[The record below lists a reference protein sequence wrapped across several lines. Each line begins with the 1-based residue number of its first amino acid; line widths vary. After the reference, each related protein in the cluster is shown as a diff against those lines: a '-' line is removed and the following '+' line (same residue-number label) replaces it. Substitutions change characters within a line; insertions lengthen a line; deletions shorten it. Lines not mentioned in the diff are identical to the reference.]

1 LKQLIVNADDFG
13 YTAGINRAIVDAHST
28 GIVTSTSLMANGA
41 AFEDA
46 VEQARRTPGLD
57 IGCHLNLVEG
67 APILARA
74 KIPHLVDSSGKFYNL
89 VELGLRVVSGQ
100 VPMAEIESE
109 FTAQV
114 EKIVRAG
121 IQPSHVDTHQH
132 THMHPKVAG
141 VLARV
146 ARSYGITWVRRLSE
160 NCTPPLREGAWR
172 RRMVAAAYTL
182 FVASLERRMA
192 GLGLR
197 TPDAFTGFVLTGKL
211 TLPVLQATFAELP
224 EGVTELMCHPGYYDQ
239 DLQNSPTLLKRKRE
253 IEQKAVA
260 DAIWREWLPERGI
273 LLTSFRAL
281 ASGAAPA

>member
-1 LKQLIVNADDFG
+1 
-13 YTAGINRAIVDAHST
+13 
-28 GIVTSTSLMANGA
+28 
-41 AFEDA
+41 
-46 VEQARRTPGLD
+46 
-57 IGCHLNLVEG
+57 
-67 APILARA
+67 
-74 KIPHLVDSSGKFYNL
+74 
-89 VELGLRVVSGQ
+89 
-100 VPMAEIESE
+100 MAEIENE

-114 EKIVRAG
+114 EKIVGAG

-146 ARSYGITWVRRLSE
+146 ARRYGITWVRRLSE
-160 NCTPPLREGAWR
+160 NCTPPLREGALR

-192 GLGLR
+192 ELDLR

-211 TLPVLQATFAELP
+211 TLPVLRATFAQLP

-239 DLQNSPTLLKRKRE
+239 DLQNSPTMLKRKRE
-253 IEQKAVA
+253 IEQRSVA
-260 DAIWREWLPERGI
+260 DPIWKEWLAERGI

-281 ASGAAPA
+281 AAAPVARPAA